1 MTQRELMTAVL
12 AVAEAAGREIMAIY
26 EDESRWGV
34 QQKEDDSP
42 LTAADLAAHQCIE
55 RALLALRPD
64 VPVLSEESEEVP
76 TDLRQSWSRFWVVDP
91 LDGTKEFIA
100 RNGEFSVNIALVE
113 GQEAVLGVVYGPA
126 TGVGYVAARGEGAFR
141 VQGGEWRAIRTR
153 ALPVGAPIK
162 LCASRR
168 HGDPREADFM
178 AAVQAAL
185 GPVEVMNAGSA
196 FKLCAVAEGSADA
209 YPRLGPTMEWD
220 TAAGQVVVEEAGG
233 VLIDD
238 RGRPFR
244 YNARPGLRNGSFLVA
259 GAEAARWQACWLP
272 LFKA

>member
-1 MTQRELMTAVL
+1 
-12 AVAEAAGREIMAIY
+12 MAIY

-34 QQKEDDSP
+34 QHKEDDSP

-76 TDLRQSWSRFWVVDP
+76 TAERQSWARFWVVDP

-141 VQGGEWRAIRTR
+141 VQGGEWTAIRTR

-209 YPRLGPTMEWD
+209 YPRLGPTI
-220 TAAGQVVVEEAGG
+220 G
-233 VLIDD
+233 VGY
-238 RGRPFR
+238 RGRPGGWWKKR
-244 YNARPGLRNGSFLVA
+244 
-259 GAEAARWQACWLP
+259 AAC
-272 LFKA
+272 